1 MLIANSKEKTQP
13 GVEAQIQGSKGWVV
27 HTREDRLTHW
37 RAVVNEGYTFT
48 SVRLLVW
55 S

>member
-13 GVEAQIQGSKGWVV
+13 GVEAQIQGSKSWVV
-27 HTREDRLTHW
+27 DTREDGLTRW
-37 RAVVNEGYTFT
+37 RAVVNEYTQ
-48 SVRLLVW
+48 VRLLVC